1 MGAYRVVIEPVV
13 RTFLIDIGRSHW
25 RANRKVKKVFRV
37 LGTMMRNELT
47 PADPTFYMPLS
58 EALAQVHLVPD
69 LGADEPFLEVGV
81 VVFDTRGRVFAAG
94 SFKTEQ
100 ERKEVRAHIMAV
112 AEPAFARLLD
122 EQE

>member
-47 PADPTFYMPLS
+47 PQDPTFYMSLS
-58 EALAQVHLVPD
+58 EGRAQVHLVPD
-69 LGADEPFLEVGV
+69 LSDDEPFLEVGV
-81 VVFDTRGRVFAAG
+81 LVSDTRGRVFAAG
-94 SFKTEQ
+94 SFQTEQ
-100 ERKEVRAHIMAV
+100 ERQEVRAHIAAL
-112 AEPAFARLLD
+112 AEHALARLRD